1 MDFTEDFETFTL
13 SYTCPHTGIKISV
26 FCGTPDK
33 AEEEMDRMFARCG
46 SNIAY
51 SID

>member
-1 MDFTEDFETFTL
+1 MEDFETFTL

-26 FCGTPDK
+26 WCGSSEK
-33 AEEEMDRMFARCG
+33 ADIEFERMFTRCG
-46 SNIAY
+46 RDIKY

>member
-1 MDFTEDFETFTL
+1 MEDFEAFTL

-26 FCGTPDK
+26 WCNNEEK
-33 AEEEMDRMFARCG
+33 ADIEFERMFARCG
-46 SNIAY
+46 QNVKY